1 MTIQEFLKQFQE
13 LNDKFY
19 NSVPAVNYIDAT
31 IDAKEI
37 MSSYID
43 DAQESINKQ
52 LDKRVEYV
60 IDSFGGEGCTMR
72 ELKGE

>member
-1 MTIQEFLKQFQE
+1 MTTQEFLKQFQE

-19 NSVPAVNYIDAT
+19 NSVLAEDYITASST
-31 IDAKEI
+31 AREI
-37 MSSYID
+37 LGDYAD
-43 DAQESINKQ
+43 DAQGSIN
-52 LDKRVEYV
+52 KRVEYL

>member
-43 DAQESINKQ
+43 DAQESINK
-52 LDKRVEYV
+52 RVEYL
-60 IDSFGGEGCTMR
+60 IDSFGGEDCTMR

>member
-19 NSVPAVNYIDAT
+19 NSVPAADYIDAA
-31 IDAKEI
+31 IDAREI
-37 MSSYID
+37 IGDYID
-43 DAQESINKQ
+43 NAQ
-52 LDKRVEYV
+52 DKRFNEYV

-72 ELKGE
+72 DLKGE

>member
-43 DAQESINKQ
+43 DAQESINK
-52 LDKRVEYV
+52 RVEYL

>member
-1 MTIQEFLKQFQE
+1 MNIQEFLKQFQE

-31 IDAKEI
+31 IDVKEI

-43 DAQESINKQ
+43 DAQESINKR
-52 LDKRVEYV
+52 LEYL